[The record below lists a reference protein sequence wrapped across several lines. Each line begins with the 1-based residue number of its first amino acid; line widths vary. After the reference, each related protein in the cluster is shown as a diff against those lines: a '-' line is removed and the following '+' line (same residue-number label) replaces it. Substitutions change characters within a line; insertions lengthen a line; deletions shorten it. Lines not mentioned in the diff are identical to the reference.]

1 MKFVNSVS
9 VTFIYKDSSTSNC
22 IAESAPPVLDV
33 PTSAAVAPPSVPAAA
48 PSVPAAQPSVIAA
61 QPSVPAVQ
69 PSVPAVQ
76 PSVPAVPTTSE
87 TGLACPN
94 DSTSRNS
101 SKVSCQICG
110 KVLANKRNLDNHML
124 KVHRQV
130 SCIFDG

>member
-9 VTFIYKDSSTSNC
+9 VSFIYKDSSTSNC

-33 PTSAAVAPPSVPAAA
+33 PTSVPAAA
-48 PSVPAAQPSVIAA
+48 PSVPAA
-61 QPSVPAVQ
+61 Q

>member
-9 VTFIYKDSSTSNC
+9 VSFIYKDSSTSNC

-33 PTSAAVAPPSVPAAA
+33 PTSVPAAAPSVPAAA
-48 PSVPAAQPSVIAA
+48 PSVPAAQPSVPAA
-61 QPSVPAVQ
+61 Q